1 MKEVLAELLNLR
13 EDPQKGNSSI
23 VDFERI
29 VAKIS
34 TFKADTPY

>member
-1 MKEVLAELLNLR
+1 MKDVLAELFNLR
-13 EDPQKGNSSI
+13 EDPHKDNSSI

-34 TFKADTPY
+34 IFKVDTPY